1 MPVGQ
6 SAVVWQPQARM
17 PEPKFSHLG
26 PSAAFVQSAAVVQP
40 QPYCHPPLVQTPAWV
55 RHTGPRGLPVQ
66 SAVV

>member
-26 PSAAFVQSAAVVQP
+26 PSDAFVQSVLLLHP
-40 QPYCHPPLVQTPAWV
+40 QVPPLHAAPFA
-55 RHTGPRGLPVQ
+55 LIAQ
-66 SAVV
+66 SLLVMHWTQEFVAQ

>member
-1 MPVGQ
+1 M
-6 SAVVWQPQARM
+6 
-17 PEPKFSHLG
+17 KFSHLG

-40 QPYCHPPLVQTPAWV
+40 QTPTNEPWV

>member
-1 MPVGQ
+1 M
-6 SAVVWQPQARM
+6 
-17 PEPKFSHLG
+17 KFSHLG

-40 QPYCHPPLVQTPAWV
+40 QTPTNEAWV